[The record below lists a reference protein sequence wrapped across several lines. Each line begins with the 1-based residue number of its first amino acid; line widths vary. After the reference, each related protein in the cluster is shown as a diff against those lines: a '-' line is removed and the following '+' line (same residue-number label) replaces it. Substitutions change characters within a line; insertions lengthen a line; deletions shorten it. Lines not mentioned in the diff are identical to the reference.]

1 MYFKAD
7 YDKLSEISRT
17 SLTKCNDLND
27 LYADIVKII
36 EEVDKCWTD
45 MPSIVY
51 FSEMKD
57 FLTQKSREL
66 NALLAGSFA
75 LNKIAMIY
83 GAQDDKWADL
93 IKRSSIVKDTFLNG
107 DDKHG
112 R

>member
-7 YDKLSEISRT
+7 YEKLSEISRT

-66 NALLAGSFA
+66 NALLAGSFT

-112 R
+112 K